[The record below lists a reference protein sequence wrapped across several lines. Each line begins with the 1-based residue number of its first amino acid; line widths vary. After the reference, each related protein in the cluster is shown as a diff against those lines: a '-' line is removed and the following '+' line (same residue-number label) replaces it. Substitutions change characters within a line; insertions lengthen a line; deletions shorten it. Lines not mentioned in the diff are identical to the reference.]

1 MLLDSC
7 PLAIPDLVHAFA
19 YHVEHKTSTQ
29 RLWNHDVKRP
39 ESSDS
44 IFPVGFLKKKRR
56 FNDPVIGE
64 PNIWNLRRRI
74 SRTIKS
80 FCDGRYAH
88 TQGREIDSGN
98 AMILSP
104 SFLAAPPCASTH
116 AAPLPNFGFFP
127 SNRNKIV
134 TSCNDSCWWGS
145 CWWDSCW

>member
-1 MLLDSC
+1 MHLPIMWS
-7 PLAIPDLVHAFA
+7 IKHRRNVS
-19 YHVEHKTSTQ
+19 EIMM
-29 RLWNHDVKRP
+29 
-39 ESSDS
+39 SSDQKVLIPS
-44 IFPVGFLKKKRR
+44 SQLAFFKKKRR

-134 TSCNDSCWWGS
+134 TSCDDSCWWGS